1 MNDRLSLVSE
11 SDLSHYERLGVS
23 AQASQASLRQAFRR
37 RSKALHPDTTTL
49 PAAEAAKHFQQL
61 KESYEFLSDP
71 ERRRLYDERLQPQR
85 SPARSPQRP
94 LMRGM
99 ASANAVRSRE
109 ENGRHCCCWVWR
121 CCSASSWGLESRV
134 QGRAW
139 QVSPEWLSDVSSAS
153 IEHSVESAFPE
164 GAGGLAL
171 RPNAERIDGDPCRW
185 ALIHSDWAAEIRLER
200 EDVVVIW
207 RQPGADERRC
217 SLPYG
222 LSRADVTAA
231 IQAGP

>member
-11 SDLSHYERLGVS
+11 RNLSHYERLGVS

-85 SPARSPQRP
+85 SPAQQPPESVDAWDGIGERRALSGGEWTA
-94 LMRGM
+94 LLLL
-99 ASANAVRSRE
+99 
-109 ENGRHCCCWVWR
+109 
-121 CCSASSWGLESRV
+121 GLALLLSLVVGLGVAGV

-139 QVSPEWLSDVSSAS
+139 QVSPDWLSDVSSAS

-171 RPNAERIDGDPCRW
+171 
-185 ALIHSDWAAEIRLER
+185 
-200 EDVVVIW
+200 
-207 RQPGADERRC
+207 QPQR
-217 SLPYG
+217 
-222 LSRADVTAA
+222 
-231 IQAGP
+231 